1 VWDLKD
7 LDNPTLVRQK
17 LLSEPSSDHNLYVEG
32 SLLYEANY
40 KSGLRILDVSD
51 PTNPTEMAHFD
62 TKPYGKNDT
71 GFAGAWS
78 NYPYFERG
86 IVVVTSIDE
95 GLFVL
100 EKPQQEL

>member
-1 VWDLKD
+1 
-7 LDNPTLVRQK
+7 
-17 LLSEPSSDHNLYVEG
+17 
-32 SLLYEANY
+32 
-40 KSGLRILDVSD
+40 
-51 PTNPTEMAHFD
+51 MAHFD